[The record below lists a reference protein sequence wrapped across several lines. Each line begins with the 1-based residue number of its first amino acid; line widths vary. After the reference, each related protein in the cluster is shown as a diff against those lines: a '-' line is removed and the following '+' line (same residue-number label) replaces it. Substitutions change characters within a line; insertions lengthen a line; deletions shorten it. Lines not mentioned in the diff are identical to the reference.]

1 VAAVGGTETEIKLPI
16 KDSHGIQVRLAALGF
31 QTTKPRVF
39 EANILYDDEAGTLR
53 NRGCVV
59 RLRQV
64 GPATI
69 LTFKG
74 RAESAKHKVREEL
87 ETTVGDA
94 NTAAL
99 ILERFG
105 FIPTFQYDK
114 YRTEYERPPE
124 AGVVTV
130 DETPIGWF
138 LELEGLPDWIDRTAA
153 ELGFCEADYITV
165 SYGTLYRSYCE
176 RIGLTPSKMVF

>member
-1 VAAVGGTETEIKLPI
+1 MFAVPHSRSPRNSLVAAVGGTETEIKLPI
-16 KDSHGIQVRLAALGF
+16 KDPHGIQVRLAALGF

-39 EANILYDDEAGTLR
+39 EANILYDDEAGPLR

-87 ETTVGDA
+87 ETTV
-94 NTAAL
+94 
-99 ILERFG
+99 
-105 FIPTFQYDK
+105 
-114 YRTEYERPPE
+114 
-124 AGVVTV
+124 
-130 DETPIGWF
+130 
-138 LELEGLPDWIDRTAA
+138 
-153 ELGFCEADYITV
+153 
-165 SYGTLYRSYCE
+165 
-176 RIGLTPSKMVF
+176 